1 MLCYVSPAHSFFLRH
16 KQLQTKWYIKNGTIF
31 KFNSCTHLLSRV
43 NFEKMK
49 QGFLLNDYLMTN
61 RNLRKATKT
70 AKKILFHNLCTLL
83 FEVSRAFDKVC
94 SVHPSHTDY
103 EWLVARAQRI
113 SNVQSTGISGIFF
126 SKVKLQGF
134 LRTIFTQ

>member
-31 KFNSCTHLLSRV
+31 KFNSCIHLLSRV
-43 NFEKMK
+43 NFEKLK

-70 AKKILFHNLCTLL
+70 ARKNYFVTYVHFCLRSVVPLIRCAVCTQVILIMSDWWQGHKGLVMC
-83 FEVSRAFDKVC
+83 SRQESRGSFF
-94 SVHPSHTDY
+94 
-103 EWLVARAQRI
+103 QR
-113 SNVQSTGISGIFF
+113 
-126 SKVKLQGF
+126 
-134 LRTIFTQ
+134 